1 MNASPA
7 LSFNPLFPPSPTLRV
22 RQLIMIACFDLLG
35 RFCRT
40 LAVQQEQVPDAAS
53 LVALV
58 SVLEIPFTYFWGWL
72 FAGQNMEVI
81 NLIGAIVVV
90 SSVILLSVPG
100 LWKEDNDDDDH
111 DDGEQRA
118 LVTENRRKV
127 SGEGEGGGQG
137 E

>member
-1 MNASPA
+1 M
-7 LSFNPLFPPSPTLRV
+7 
-22 RQLIMIACFDLLG
+22 
-35 RFCRT
+35 
-40 LAVQQEQVPDAAS
+40 PDAAS

-90 SSVILLSVPG
+90 SSVVLLSVPG
-100 LWKEDNDDDDH
+100 LWKEDNDADD

-118 LVTENRRKV
+118 LVTENKRKV
-127 SGEGEGGGQG
+127 SGEGQGGGQALDG
-137 E
+137 Q